1 MHIHILHIK
10 HIYKSKFRKKNASE
24 KAELQKADMYMYVYV
39 QTYIGFYDS
48 NVFSSSIL
56 TWKWNDQNQ
65 ALNLMPALIR
75 KIKWYCLDVA
85 LRNIIYVSSA
95 LQWV

>member
-39 QTYIGFYDS
+39 QTYIGFYDI
-48 NVFSSSIL
+48 NVFQYFNLKMKLSKSSIKPYAS
-56 TWKWNDQNQ
+56 THKKN
-65 ALNLMPALIR
+65 
-75 KIKWYCLDVA
+75 
-85 LRNIIYVSSA
+85 
-95 LQWV
+95 